1 MAEQKTVRFLSKN
14 TSSIRKI
21 GESLGNISKSLSS
34 AFSSANQLG
43 QTTNKDNRAKKELI
57 RRDNEFFNR
66 RLQNIRRKDREDVVE
81 ASGTSGPASFLNK
94 NMFRSTKGFLG
105 RILDFL
111 GILLIGWAINTLPG
125 IIKQI
130 SKVIG
135 FIKDAVNIF
144 TGFLNGVFG
153 FFNKIFVAVKDLSDK
168 IRTVLFLDEQQKIK
182 NLFGKI
188 NLGFTNL
195 GKDLEE
201 EAFKMNNY
209 DAMGMTEAEKMLSK
223 FETDM
228 GVEKDEEEDKKE
240 DDKKKEEDD
249 KKKED
254 DDKKEEDN
262 KKEDDKKK
270 DEEKKDNVEG
280 TKTVPKEEDLK
291 KNDTGPDLRGLD
303 GEELSPEVEAQQD
316 AALKQS
322 GFEMF
327 KEGTSKV
334 KKDGLAYLHKDEAV
348 IPAESV
354 KTYGVEFIERIISN
368 TEQNNIT
375 KKKAANQLY
384 RTLVRQ
390 LEEEKGFITEDEA
403 QQLYKETV
411 TKLKDSLNKELPKIE
426 GTITEVFKS
435 LKEAEKTIIPELKNV
450 AKESKQIIDENIKT
464 NRLPQQIFIPAIP
477 PSTKSGNQQRSST
490 PVKKIMET
498 SSIEANKYFLAVEA
512 LTTAYL

>member
-14 TSSIRKI
+14 TTSIRKI
-21 GESLGNISKSLSS
+21 GESLGNISKSLSL

-81 ASGTSGPASFLNK
+81 ASGTKGPASFLNK
-94 NMFRSTKGFLG
+94 NIFRSTKGFLG

-130 SKVIG
+130 GRVIG
-135 FIKDAVNIF
+135 WIKDAVGIF
-144 TGFLNGVFG
+144 KGFLDGVFG

-168 IRTVLFLDEQQKIK
+168 IRSVFFLDEQQKIK
-182 NLFGKI
+182 DLFSDI
-188 NLGFTNL
+188 NVGFTKL
-195 GKDLEE
+195 GQDLEE
-201 EAFKMNNY
+201 EAYKMTDY

-223 FETDM
+223 FEGDM
-228 GVEKDEEEDKKE
+228 GMEKDEDKDEDDKEDDKKEDDKEDDKKE
-240 DDKKKEEDD
+240 DDKKDEK
-249 KKKED
+249 
-254 DDKKEEDN
+254 DDKKEE
-262 KKEDDKKK
+262 KKEEIK
-270 DEEKKDNVEG
+270 G
-280 TKTVPKEEDLK
+280 TNTSVNDQDLK
-291 KNDTGPDLRGLD
+291 GPDTRGLD
-303 GEELSPEVEAQQD
+303 GEELTETEKQQQEK
-316 AALKQS
+316 ALNQS
-322 GFEMF
+322 GFNVKGF

-334 KKDGLAYLHKDEAV
+334 KEDGLYNLHKDEAV

-354 KTYGVEFIERIISN
+354 KTYGVEFIERIIAN

-384 RTLVRQ
+384 RTLLRQ
-390 LEEEKGFITEDEA
+390 IKEEKGFVTEDEA
-403 QQLYKETV
+403 EELFKETV

-426 GTITEVFKS
+426 STITEVFKG
-435 LKEAEKTIIPELKNV
+435 LKEAEKTIIPELKNI
-450 AKESKQIIDENIKT
+450 ANESKKIIDEKIKT
-464 NRLPQQIFIPAIP
+464 NRLPQTIFIPSIP
-477 PSTKSGNQQRSST
+477 SSNNSSNQQRSSA
-490 PVKKIMET
+490 PVKKILET
-498 SSIEANKYFLAVEA
+498 SSSGANKYFLAVEA

>member
-21 GESLGNISKSLSS
+21 GEALGNVSKSLSL

-81 ASGTSGPASFLNK
+81 ASGTRGPASFLNK
-94 NMFRSTKGFLG
+94 NIFRSTKGFLG

-130 SKVIG
+130 GRVIG
-135 FIKDAVNIF
+135 WIKDAVGIF
-144 TGFLNGVFG
+144 KGFLDGVFG
-153 FFNKIFVAVKDLSDK
+153 FFNKIFGAVKDLSDK
-168 IRTVLFLDEQQKIK
+168 IRSIFFLDEQQKIK
-182 NLFGKI
+182 SLFGDI
-188 NLGFTNL
+188 SLGFSKL
-195 GKDLEE
+195 GQDLED
-201 EAFKMNNY
+201 EAYKMTDY
-209 DAMGMTEAEKMLSK
+209 DAMGMTEAEKMLGK
-223 FETDM
+223 FEEDM
-228 GVEKDEEEDKKE
+228 GMEKEEEDDNKGDDNKEDDNKEEDEKKE
-240 DDKKKEEDD
+240 D
-249 KKKED
+249 
-254 DDKKEEDN
+254 
-262 KKEDDKKK
+262 
-270 DEEKKDNVEG
+270 VEG

-291 KNDTGPDLRGLD
+291 KNDTGPDTRGLD
-303 GEELSPEVEAQQD
+303 GEELTETEKQQQEK
-316 AALKQS
+316 ALNQS
-322 GFEMF
+322 GFNVEGF

-334 KKDGLAYLHKDEAV
+334 KKDGLYNLHKDEAV

-354 KTYGVEFIERIISN
+354 KTYGVEFIERIIAN
-368 TEQNNIT
+368 TEQTNVT

-384 RTLVRQ
+384 RTLLRQ
-390 LEEEKGFITEDEA
+390 IQEEKGFVTEGEA
-403 QQLYKETV
+403 EELFKETV

-426 GTITEVFKS
+426 STITEVFKG
-435 LKEAEKTIIPELKNV
+435 LKEAEKTIIPELKDIAN
-450 AKESKQIIDENIKT
+450 ESKKIIDEKIKT
-464 NRLPQQIFIPAIP
+464 NRLPQTIFIPAIP
-477 PSTKSGNQQRSST
+477 PSTKSGNQQRSSA

-498 SSIEANKYFLAVEA
+498 SSSGVNKYFLAVEA

>member
-21 GESLGNISKSLSS
+21 GESLGNISKSLSL

-81 ASGTSGPASFLNK
+81 ASGTRGPSSFLNK
-94 NMFRSTKGFLG
+94 NIFRSTKGFLG

-130 SKVIG
+130 GRVIG
-135 FIKDAVNIF
+135 WIKDAVGIF
-144 TGFLNGVFG
+144 KGFLDGVFG

-168 IRTVLFLDEQQKIK
+168 IRGIFFLDEQQKIK
-182 NLFGKI
+182 SLFSDI
-188 NLGFTNL
+188 TTGFTKL
-195 GKDLEE
+195 GQDLED
-201 EAFKMNNY
+201 EAYKMTDY

-223 FETDM
+223 FEGDM
-228 GVEKDEEEDKKE
+228 GMEKDEDKDEDDKEDDKKEDDKEDDKKE
-240 DDKKKEEDD
+240 DDKKEDD
-249 KKKED
+249 
-254 DDKKEEDN
+254 
-262 KKEDDKKK
+262 KKEDDKK
-270 DEEKKDNVEG
+270 DEKKEEIKGTNTSVNDKDLKGPDTRGLGGEELTETEKQQQEKALNQSGFNVEG
-280 TKTVPKEEDLK
+280 
-291 KNDTGPDLRGLD
+291 
-303 GEELSPEVEAQQD
+303 
-316 AALKQS
+316 
-322 GFEMF
+322 F

-334 KKDGLAYLHKDEAV
+334 KKDGLYNLHKDEAV

-354 KTYGVEFIERIISN
+354 KTYGVEFIERIIAN
-368 TEQNNIT
+368 TEQTNIT

-384 RTLVRQ
+384 RTLLRQ
-390 LEEEKGFITEDEA
+390 VQKEKGFVTEGEA
-403 QQLYKETV
+403 EELFKQTV

-426 GTITEVFKS
+426 SKVTEVFQI
-435 LKEAEKTIIPELKNV
+435 LKEAEKTVIPELKNI
-450 AKESKQIIDENIKT
+450 ANESKKIIDEKIKT
-464 NRLPQQIFIPAIP
+464 NRLPQTIFIPSIP
-477 PSTKSGNQQRSST
+477 PSTKSGNQQRSSA
-490 PVKKIMET
+490 PVKKIIET
-498 SSIEANKYFLAVEA
+498 SSSGVNKYFLAVEA

>member
-1 MAEQKTVRFLSKN
+1 MAEQKTVRFLTKN

-21 GESLGNISKSLSS
+21 GQSLSNVSKSLSL

-81 ASGTSGPASFLNK
+81 ASGTRGPSSFLNK
-94 NMFRSTKGFLG
+94 NIFRSTKGFLG

-130 SKVIG
+130 GRVIG
-135 FIKDAVNIF
+135 WIKDAVGIF
-144 TGFLNGVFG
+144 KGFLDGVFG
-153 FFNKIFVAVKDLSDK
+153 FFNKIFVSVKDLSDK
-168 IRTVLFLDEQQKIK
+168 IRGIFFLDEQQKIK
-182 NLFGKI
+182 SLFSDI
-188 NLGFTNL
+188 NIGFTKL
-195 GKDLEE
+195 GQDLED
-201 EAFKMNNY
+201 EAYKMTDY

-223 FETDM
+223 FEDDM
-228 GVEKDEEEDKKE
+228 GMEKDEDEDDNKDDDNKDDNNKE
-240 DDKKKEEDD
+240 DDKKEDE
-249 KKKED
+249 KKDDEKKD
-254 DDKKEEDN
+254 DDKKDE
-262 KKEDDKKK
+262 KKEEIKGTNTSVNDK
-270 DEEKKDNVEG
+270 
-280 TKTVPKEEDLK
+280 DLK
-291 KNDTGPDLRGLD
+291 GPDTRGLD
-303 GEELSPEVEAQQD
+303 GEELTETEKQEQEK
-316 AALKQS
+316 ALNQS
-322 GFEMF
+322 GFNVEGFKEF

-354 KTYGVEFIERIISN
+354 KTYGVEFIEKIISN

-384 RTLVRQ
+384 RTLIRQ

-403 QQLYKETV
+403 EQLYKETV

-426 GTITEVFKS
+426 STITEVFKV
-435 LKEAEKTIIPELKNV
+435 LKEAEKTIIPELKDIAN
-450 AKESKQIIDENIKT
+450 ESKKIIDEKIKT
-464 NRLPQQIFIPAIP
+464 NRLPQTIFIPSIP
-477 PSTKSGNQQRSST
+477 PSTKSGNQQRSSA

-498 SSIEANKYFLAVEA
+498 SSIGANKYFLAVEA

>member
-249 KKKED
+249 KKKEE

-354 KTYGVEFIERIISN
+354 KTYGVEFIERIIAN
-368 TEQNNIT
+368 TEQNNVT

-390 LEEEKGFITEDEA
+390 LEEEKGFITDDEA
-403 QQLYKETV
+403 SKLYEQTV
-411 TKLKDSLNKELPKIE
+411 TKLKDSLDKEFPKIE
-426 GTITEVFKS
+426 TKITEAFQV
-435 LKEAEKTIIPELKNV
+435 LKQAEKTIIPELKNI
-450 AKESKQIIDENIKT
+450 AIESKKVIDQKIKKE
-464 NRLPQQIFIPAIP
+464 RLPQTIFIPPISSGDSKPAP
-477 PSTKSGNQQRSST
+477 AASTARRTKGFET
-490 PVKKIMET
+490 T
-498 SSIEANKYFLAVEA
+498 SSGVNKYLLAIDA
-512 LTTAYL
+512 ISSAYL

>member
-21 GESLGNISKSLSS
+21 GESLGNISKSLSL

-81 ASGTSGPASFLNK
+81 ASGTRGPSSFLNK
-94 NMFRSTKGFLG
+94 NIFRSTKGFLG

-130 SKVIG
+130 GRVIG
-135 FIKDAVNIF
+135 WIKDAVGIF
-144 TGFLNGVFG
+144 KGFLDGVFG
-153 FFNKIFVAVKDLSDK
+153 FFSKIFGAVKELSDK
-168 IRTVLFLDEQQKIK
+168 IRGIFFLDEQQKIK
-182 NLFGKI
+182 SLFSDI
-188 NLGFTNL
+188 TIGFTKL
-195 GKDLEE
+195 GQDLED
-201 EAFKMNNY
+201 EAYKMTDY

-223 FETDM
+223 FEGDM
-228 GVEKDEEEDKKE
+228 GMEKDEDKDEDDKEDDKKDDKKE
-240 DDKKKEEDD
+240 DDKKEDD
-249 KKKED
+249 
-254 DDKKEEDN
+254 
-262 KKEDDKKK
+262 KKEDDKK
-270 DEEKKDNVEG
+270 DEKKQDVEG
-280 TKTVPKEEDLK
+280 IKTAPKEEDLK
-291 KNDTGPDLRGLD
+291 KNDTGPDTRGLD
-303 GEELSPEVEAQQD
+303 GEELTETEKQEQEK
-316 AALKQS
+316 ALNQS
-322 GFEMF
+322 GFNVEGF

-334 KKDGLAYLHKDEAV
+334 KKDGLYNLHKDEAV

-354 KTYGVEFIERIISN
+354 KTYGVEFIERIIAN
-368 TEQNNIT
+368 TEQTNIT

-384 RTLVRQ
+384 RTLLRQ
-390 LEEEKGFITEDEA
+390 IQEEKGFVTEDEA
-403 QQLYKETV
+403 EQLFKETV

-426 GTITEVFKS
+426 STITEVFKG
-435 LKEAEKTIIPELKNV
+435 LKEAEKTIIPELKDIAN
-450 AKESKQIIDENIKT
+450 ESKKIIDEKIKT
-464 NRLPQQIFIPAIP
+464 NRLPQTIFIPAIP
-477 PSTKSGNQQRSST
+477 PSTKSGNQQRSSA

-498 SSIEANKYFLAVEA
+498 SSSGVNKYFLAVEA

>member
-21 GESLGNISKSLSS
+21 GESLGNISKSLSL

-81 ASGTSGPASFLNK
+81 ASGTRGPSSFLNK
-94 NMFRSTKGFLG
+94 NIFRSTKGFLG

-130 SKVIG
+130 GRVIG
-135 FIKDAVNIF
+135 WIKDAVGIF
-144 TGFLNGVFG
+144 KGFLDGVFG

-168 IRTVLFLDEQQKIK
+168 IRGIFFLDEQQKIK
-182 NLFGKI
+182 SLFSDI
-188 NLGFTNL
+188 TTGFTKL
-195 GKDLEE
+195 GQDLED
-201 EAFKMNNY
+201 EAYKMTDY

-223 FETDM
+223 FEGDM
-228 GVEKDEEEDKKE
+228 GMEKDEDKDEDDKEDDKKEDDKEDDKKE
-240 DDKKKEEDD
+240 DDKKEDD
-249 KKKED
+249 
-254 DDKKEEDN
+254 
-262 KKEDDKKK
+262 KKEDDKK
-270 DEEKKDNVEG
+270 DEKKEEIKG
-280 TKTVPKEEDLK
+280 TNTSVNDKDLK
-291 KNDTGPDLRGLD
+291 GPDTRGLD
-303 GEELSPEVEAQQD
+303 GEELTETEKQQQEK
-316 AALKQS
+316 ALNQS
-322 GFEMF
+322 GFNVEGF

-334 KKDGLAYLHKDEAV
+334 KKDGLYNLHKDEAV

-354 KTYGVEFIERIISN
+354 KTYGVEFIERIIAN
-368 TEQNNIT
+368 TEQTNIT

-384 RTLVRQ
+384 RTLLRQ
-390 LEEEKGFITEDEA
+390 VQKEKGFVTEGEA
-403 QQLYKETV
+403 EELFKQTV

-426 GTITEVFKS
+426 SKVTEVFQI
-435 LKEAEKTIIPELKNV
+435 LKEAEKTVIPELKNI
-450 AKESKQIIDENIKT
+450 ANESKKIIDEKIKT
-464 NRLPQQIFIPAIP
+464 NRLPQTIFIPSIP
-477 PSTKSGNQQRSST
+477 PSTKSGNQQRSSA
-490 PVKKIMET
+490 PVKKIIET
-498 SSIEANKYFLAVEA
+498 SSSGVNKYFLAVEA